1 MSILYPLKP
10 LYAELQKVC
19 ILLSI
24 YLLKKI
30 WTPDK
35 NSIFVTLPL
44 SNIKRANVLENVK
57 RLSLTINEVAHLR
70 AGRTVAHRQI
80 ASSLQKATLKFFL

>member
-1 MSILYPLKP
+1 MYLLKP
-10 LYAELQKVC
+10 LYAEMQNAC

-24 YLLKKI
+24 YLLNKI